1 MTTLPTLPCLIVEI
15 GAYILALIVL
25 NHARREGI
33 YMVFTIL
40 GGILFGFL
48 VEYTE
53 VRQTHSYAYGQ
64 FLIMLG
70 GIIPLAV
77 CVGWGLIIYAAV
89 ETSNRLQIPVVLRP
103 LLDGLLALSIDLN
116 LDPIAVSFGFW
127 RWEESGPYF
136 GIPSGNF
143 IGWFVVVASF
153 SALLHW
159 GRRWLPPDEQG
170 LWGKAG
176 LPLLVTPAAL
186 LLVFLIFELYERLAL
201 TDRATA
207 VLLLLGGLS
216 IVAVFSY
223 WRYFRRDYPFAPY
236 VLATPLY
243 FHIYC
248 IAAYILFGIFRQS
261 LLLAPALLIVAVL
274 SLWLFTLPYRPA
286 TAPVRRDY

>member
-1 MTTLPTLPCLIVEI
+1 MTLPDLPFLIVEI

-25 NHARREGI
+25 NHARREGL
-33 YMVFTIL
+33 YMVFTII
-40 GGILFGFL
+40 GGIIFGFL

-53 VRQTHSYAYGQ
+53 VRQTHSYSYGQ

-116 LDPIAVSFGFW
+116 LDPIAVSLGFW
-127 RWEESGPYF
+127 EWQDTGPYF

-153 SALLHW
+153 STLLHL
-159 GRRWLPPDEQG
+159 GRLWFPPDKQG
-170 LWGKAG
+170 MWGKAG
-176 LPLLVTPAAL
+176 LPLVITPLAL
-186 LLVFLIFELYERLAL
+186 LLTFLIFELYERLTL
-201 TDRATA
+201 TDQATA
-207 VLLLLGGLS
+207 VLLLIVGIS
-216 IVAVFSY
+216 TVAVFSY
-223 WRYFRRDYPFAPY
+223 WRYFQRDYTFDPY

-248 IAAYILFGIFRQS
+248 LGAYLLFGIFHQS
-261 LLLAPALLIVAVL
+261 LLLAPALLIVATL
-274 SLWLFTLPYRPA
+274 SLWLFMLPYR
-286 TAPVRRDY
+286 TGKRQN

>member
-1 MTTLPTLPCLIVEI
+1 MVFSMMNLPALPFLIVEI
-15 GAYILALIVL
+15 GAYILALLVL

-53 VRQTHSYAYGQ
+53 VRQTHSYSYGQ

-89 ETSNRLQIPVVLRP
+89 ETSNRLQIPVLLRP

-116 LDPIAVSFGFW
+116 LDPIAVSLGFW
-127 RWEESGPYF
+127 QWEETGLYF

-153 SALLHW
+153 SALLHL

-170 LWGKAG
+170 LWGQAG
-176 LPLLVTPAAL
+176 LPLVVTPTAL
-186 LLVFLIFELYERLAL
+186 LLTYLIFELYERLAL
-201 TDRATA
+201 VDQATA
-207 VLLLLGGLS
+207 VLLLIVSLNT
-216 IVAVFSY
+216 VAVFSY
-223 WRYFRRDYPFAPY
+223 WRTFQRDYAFAPF

-243 FHIYC
+243 FHVYC
-248 IAAYILFGIFRQS
+248 IGAYIFAAIFSQS
-261 LLLAPALLIVAVL
+261 LLLALALLIVAAL
-274 SLWLFTLPYRPA
+274 SLWLFTLPYSQ
-286 TAPVRRDY
+286 RRHP